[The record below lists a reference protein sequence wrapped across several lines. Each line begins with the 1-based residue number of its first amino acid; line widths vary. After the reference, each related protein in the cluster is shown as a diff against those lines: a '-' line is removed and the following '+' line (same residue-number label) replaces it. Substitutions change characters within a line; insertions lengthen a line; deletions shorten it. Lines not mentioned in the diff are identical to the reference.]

1 MSFAMP
7 DNLSVTL
14 IKLLFPLMLLIA
26 SEVIS
31 APVTQTAEL
40 DGQPR
45 SWRLFVPNGI
55 NEGAEYPLVFN
66 FHGTG
71 SSPKQIA
78 ELNELETLAEQHKFI
93 VVAPKAEYSYEA
105 GGRQTW
111 NVEQLDSPYDDVAF
125 IKGLIAHLAQHYP
138 IDTARIYATGFSGGA
153 RMSSRLACDLAD
165 TFAAIAPIA
174 GVRFADNCAPARAMP
189 VLTYHGTQ
197 DPVNH
202 YQHQADSPR
211 YWHEGVEP
219 AIEGWVKFNG
229 CENSTTTAIRTG
241 ITKTEWS
248 DCRDDVAVIFYRS
261 EQAGHTWP
269 GSPKADI
276 LAKYGLGSTDDLPMS
291 EIIWA
296 FLKQYQRQ

>member
-1 MSFAMP
+1 M
-7 DNLSVTL
+7 
-14 IKLLFPLMLLIA
+14 
-26 SEVIS
+26 
-31 APVTQTAEL
+31 
-40 DGQPR
+40 
-45 SWRLFVPNGI
+45 
-55 NEGAEYPLVFN
+55 
-66 FHGTG
+66 
-71 SSPKQIA
+71 
-78 ELNELETLAEQHKFI
+78 
-93 VVAPKAEYSYEA
+93 
-105 GGRQTW
+105 
-111 NVEQLDSPYDDVAF
+111 AF

-138 IDTARIYATGFSGGA
+138 IDTTRIYATGFSGGA

-174 GVRFADNCAPARAMP
+174 GVRFADNCAPARAVP

-219 AIEGWVKFNG
+219 AIQGWVEFNG
-229 CENSTTTAIRTG
+229 CKNTTTTAIRPG
-241 ITKTEWS
+241 ITKTVWS
-248 DCRDDVAVIFYRS
+248 DCKDDVAVIFYRS